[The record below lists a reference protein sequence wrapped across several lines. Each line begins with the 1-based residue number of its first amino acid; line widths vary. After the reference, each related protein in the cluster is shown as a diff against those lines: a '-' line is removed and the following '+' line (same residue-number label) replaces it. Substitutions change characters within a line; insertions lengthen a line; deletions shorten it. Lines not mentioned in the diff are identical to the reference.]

1 MAAHGIRNGLL
12 TSIAPTGT
20 ISLLAGNVSSGIEPV
35 FDFTYTRKIL
45 AADGSV
51 AETAVEDHAFAQFRS
66 QFGPDAALPPYFVSA
81 QNLTP
86 REHLRMQ
93 AALQRHVDASIS
105 KTVNCPED
113 LSFPAF
119 RDLYTDAYA
128 MGLKGCTAYRPNG
141 ITGSVLA
148 TAQAEASA
156 PSTEPAEEPAT
167 EAPPVFQRAEGG
179 RGTADVVYMAKPLER
194 DQVLA
199 GFTYKLKWAD
209 SDHAIYVT
217 INDLVQDGRRRPFE
231 IFINSKN
238 LEHYAWTVALTRM
251 ISAVFRRGGD
261 VSFVV
266 EELKAVFDP
275 RGGQW
280 MGGRYVPSL
289 LAAIGGIIEQHMSST
304 GFLTQEGSDAGET
317 APSRKAAAYGYGG
330 AKACPRCGSSAL
342 HFSEGCLQCKEC
354 GYSKCG

>member
-1 MAAHGIRNGLL
+1 M
-12 TSIAPTGT
+12 
-20 ISLLAGNVSSGIEPV
+20 
-35 FDFTYTRKIL
+35 
-45 AADGSV
+45 
-51 AETAVEDHAFAQFRS
+51 
-66 QFGPDAALPPYFVSA
+66 FGADAALPSHFVSA
-81 QNLTP
+81 QDLTP
-86 REHLRMQ
+86 AEHLRMQ

-113 LSFPAF
+113 LPFPAF
-119 RDLYTDAYA
+119 KDLYRDAYS
-128 MGLKGCTAYRPNG
+128 MGLKGCAAYRPNAV
-141 ITGSVLA
+141 TGSVLA
-148 TAQAEASA
+148 TSQPKAGPPPDGAA
-156 PSTEPAEEPAT
+156 PEPNEPHGG
-167 EAPPVFQRAEGG
+167 FQRADGG
-179 RGTADVVYMAKPLER
+179 PGKADIVYMARPLER

-199 GFTYKLKWAD
+199 GYTYKLKWAE

-289 LAAIGGIIEQHMSST
+289 LAAIGGIIEQHMIST
-304 GFLTQEGSDAGET
+304 GFLAPDFADGSDEQEQ
-317 APSRKAAAYGYGG
+317 PRKIAIGG
-330 AKACPRCGSSAL
+330 SGSPKSCPRCGAGAL
-342 HFSEGCLQCKEC
+342 HFSEGCLQCRDC